1 MAGDS
6 TPKANLN
13 ADHSESDYAQR
24 FEISERA
31 QTTAVR
37 KKGKA
42 SYYVAAHR
50 QLRCLSR
57 LHAEFGDAYG
67 AKVL

>member
-13 ADHSESDYAQR
+13 ADHNESDDAQWC
-24 FEISERA
+24 EISDS
-31 QTTAVR
+31 

-50 QLRCLSR
+50 QLWCLSR
-57 LHAEFGDAYG
+57 LHAEIGDAYG